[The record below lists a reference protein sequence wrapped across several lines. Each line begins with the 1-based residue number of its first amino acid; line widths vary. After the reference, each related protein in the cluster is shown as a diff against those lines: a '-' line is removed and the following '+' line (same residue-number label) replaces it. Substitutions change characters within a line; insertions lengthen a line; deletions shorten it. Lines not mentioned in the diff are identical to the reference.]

1 VFGFGIPELI
11 IILIIVLFVFGADR
25 LPEIGGALGR
35 SVRNF
40 KSAAEGRDDLE
51 GETGKEEHDGKR

>member
-1 VFGFGIPELI
+1 MFGFGIPELI
-11 IILIIVLFVFGADR
+11 IILIIVLVVVGADR

-40 KSAAEGRDDLE
+40 KGAAHGRDDME
-51 GETGKEEHDGKR
+51 AQTRDEENDRKS

>member
-1 VFGFGIPELI
+1 MFGFGIPELI

-25 LPEIGGALGR
+25 LPEIGGALGK

-40 KSAAEGRDDLE
+40 KSAAEGRDDIE
-51 GETGKEEHDGKR
+51 AQARDGEDDRKS

>member
-1 VFGFGIPELI
+1 MFGFGIPELI

-25 LPEIGGALGR
+25 LPEIGGALGK

-51 GETGKEEHDGKR
+51 AQTRDEENDRKN